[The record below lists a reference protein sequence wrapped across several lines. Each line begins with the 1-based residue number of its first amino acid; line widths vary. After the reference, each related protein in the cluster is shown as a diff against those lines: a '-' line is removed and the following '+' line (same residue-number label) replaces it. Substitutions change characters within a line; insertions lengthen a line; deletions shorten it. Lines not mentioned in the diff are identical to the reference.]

1 MTLRIGSQAQ
11 SDTQRTTV
19 QLLQERIAY
28 TSAQVSTGYKT
39 QVYDDIGP
47 DTKNLIDQKSL
58 QAKIDSYQSTIQ
70 KSAQRMEVMQQSLD
84 QVVAIAAD
92 VRAEYLKDYDY
103 LDTDQNV
110 RNAFQIKAANAAKEI
125 ARVLNVQF
133 DNTYLF
139 AGRIPQI
146 SGGPM
151 PDPGTQASLNPST
164 YTPANSPLDFVDNL
178 SNNLPNV
185 TAAVITSAQLF
196 TAIRTSFDPP
206 AAPNPPTAPV
216 AGPGVPPAAPGY
228 NGFYLSDISTTTS
241 QQTTVRIDRNYDMT
255 YGVRGDDTAF
265 KDILAGIYTFAT
277 LDYST
282 ADSAAFFA
290 TSDLALDSLVQGMTS
305 ARAVVGALGIKQ
317 QVLEQVD
324 GKHEQIGTFLN
335 QSISDIQDADPYKAV
350 TDLQYLDNQL
360 EASYKVT
367 AQLKNLTLANY
378 I

>member
-1 MTLRIGSQAQ
+1 MALRIGTQAQ
-11 SDTQRTTV
+11 ADTQRTTV
-19 QLLQERIAY
+19 SLLQERIAY

-39 QVYDDIGP
+39 QVYDDIGSE
-47 DTKNLIDQKSL
+47 TKNLVDQKSL
-58 QAKIDSYQSTIQ
+58 QAKIDSYQATIQ
-70 KSAQRMEVMQQSLD
+70 KTGQRMEIMQQALD
-84 QVVAIAAD
+84 QVISIAAD
-92 VRAEYLKDYDY
+92 VRAEYLKDFDY

-146 SGGPM
+146 TGGPM

-185 TAAVITSAQLF
+185 TAAVITANQLF

-228 NGFYLSDISTTTS
+228 NGFYLADISTTTS
-241 QQTTVRIDRNYDMT
+241 LQTTVRIDRNYDMT
-255 YGVRGDDTAF
+255 YGVRGDDSAF
-265 KDILAGIYTFAT
+265 KDILAGIYAFAT
-277 LDYST
+277 LDFSSADST
-282 ADSAAFFA
+282 AYFA
-290 TSDLALDSLVQGMTS
+290 TCDLALDSITNGMTS

-317 QVLEQVD
+317 QVIEQVD
-324 GKHEQIGTFLN
+324 GKHEQIGTFLT
-335 QSISDIQDADPYKAV
+335 QTISDIQDADPYKAV

-360 EASYKVT
+360 QASFKVT
-367 AQLKNLTLANY
+367 AQLRDLTLANF